1 MDEID
6 RISFLFSV
14 LLENGE
20 KHKNLACVLGQLWV
34 KKVRPYWIIAVFH
47 NKQVW
52 AFRAE
57 TVDKEET
64 QDYGKE
70 TYYSG
75 KKYMI
80 DVDFITNL
88 GSRGPRIYEEK
99 KLFQEGGEKVARLSS
114 LAN

>member
-1 MDEID
+1 MRRTKSVHLFNEIKGSSFNGYVGRPVGAMDEID

-64 QDYGKE
+64 
-70 TYYSG
+70 
-75 KKYMI
+75 
-80 DVDFITNL
+80 
-88 GSRGPRIYEEK
+88 
-99 KLFQEGGEKVARLSS
+99 
-114 LAN
+114 